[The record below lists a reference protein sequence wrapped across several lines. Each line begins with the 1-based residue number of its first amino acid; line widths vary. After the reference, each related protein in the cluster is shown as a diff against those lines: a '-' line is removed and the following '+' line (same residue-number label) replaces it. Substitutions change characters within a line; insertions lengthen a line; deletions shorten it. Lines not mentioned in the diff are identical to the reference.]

1 MSVDRVRYFDSSALV
16 KLVREEPET
25 AAVRALVDRSSV
37 RYASA
42 LVRAEVPRALRRHGP
57 RATARAQLLVEE
69 LDLIAIDDVLLD
81 EAALVAGAALPTLDA
96 IHLASALAL
105 RDDLEGFVTY
115 DARLAAA
122 AEAEGFRVESPR

>member
-1 MSVDRVRYFDSSALV
+1 M
-16 KLVREEPET
+16 
-25 AAVRALVDRSSV
+25 
-37 RYASA
+37 
-42 LVRAEVPRALRRHGP
+42 PRALRRHGP

-81 EAALVAGAALPTLDA
+81 QAALVAGAALRTLDA

-115 DARLAAA
+115 AQRLAAA
-122 AEAEGFRVESPR
+122 AEAEGLRVESPR